1 MVRVS
6 LSQTGMWVRGLG
18 IAGPERID
26 ANVPIEGEEIQTYV
40 TKSETGYGPMSH
52 LRPAVRMSATPP
64 QWKRPTRPLGSDPA
78 VWP

>member
-6 LSQTGMWVRGLG
+6 LSQTGVWVRGLG
-18 IAGPERID
+18 IAGPERVD
-26 ANVPIEGEEIQTYV
+26 AAVALEGDEIRDYV
-40 TKSETGYGPMSH
+40 VKSDTGYGGMSH

-64 QWKRPTRPLGSDPA
+64 RWKRPTRPLGSDPA